1 MNRAT
6 VILFVFALVA
16 IGGGA
21 AWYLTDSRHDS
32 LERLEPVATT
42 TPEVSEGMAIYTN
55 GIYGFSLF
63 YPEQAEVSY
72 TFDVSYHLGSSW
84 RANALPDVP
93 GTPIVAII
101 PYRTASEDSYPRYF
115 NALVRIGA
123 SQDERELDRCETA
136 DTSSGETALSD
147 KEIAGRAWKA
157 FSFESAGMMQYV
169 RGVSYRTIFEGRCIA
184 LEQIRTGSIYREA
197 PSERDIPDAVLD
209 AEYEKLTAIVASF
222 TFAR

>member
-6 VILFVFALVA
+6 VLLFLFALAA

-32 LERLEPVATT
+32 LTRPEPVATS

-72 TFDVSYHLGSSW
+72 DFSASYHLGSSW

-115 NALVRIGA
+115 NALIRIGA
-123 SQDERELDRCETA
+123 SQDERELERCEEA
-136 DTSSGETALSD
+136 DTSVGETALAD
-147 KEIAGRAWKA
+147 KEIAGRTWKA
-157 FSFESAGMMQYV
+157 FSFESAGMMQYA
-169 RGVSYRTIFEGRCIA
+169 RGVSYRTVFEGRCIA
-184 LEQIRTGSIYREA
+184 LEQIRTGSTYKDM
-197 PSERDIPDAVLD
+197 PSDRDISDEVLD
-209 AEYEKLTAIVASF
+209 AEYEKLTQIAASF

>member
-6 VILFVFALVA
+6 VLLFLFALVA

-21 AWYLTDSRHDS
+21 AWYLADSRHDS
-32 LERLEPVATT
+32 LTRPEPVSTS
-42 TPEVSEGMAIYTN
+42 TPEVSEGTAIYTN

-72 TFDVSYHLGSSW
+72 DFDVSYHLGSSW

-123 SQDERELDRCETA
+123 SQDERELERCEEV
-136 DTSSGETALSD
+136 DTSAGETALAD
-147 KEIAGRAWKA
+147 KEIAGRTWKV
-157 FSFESAGMMQYV
+157 FSFESAGMMQYA
-169 RGVSYRTIFEGRCIA
+169 RGVSYRTVFEGRCIA
-184 LEQIRTGSIYREA
+184 LEQIRTGSTYRDMA
-197 PSERDIPDAVLD
+197 SERDISDEVLD
-209 AEYEKLTAIVASF
+209 AEYEKLTQIVASF